1 MNSKNGFASAGVCL
15 LLAVGI
21 VAVAAIA
28 LFSVADKPVD
38 INAYLSTLAL
48 ALACLVLTA
57 IAVAIVIMLLRGLDA
72 DTFANFLFE
81 PNVKGTGERGKPSVS
96 RLQML
101 IWNFVVAFAFLY
113 VLGKDGAGSAIDTLL
128 TTEVLVLLGI
138 SNGTY
143 YLSKS
148 TKPGTERGEAPAN
161 GSKFKR

>member
-1 MNSKNGFASAGVCL
+1 MNSKNGFASAGICL
-15 LLAVGI
+15 LLAVGV
-21 VAVAAIA
+21 VALAAIA
-28 LFSVADKPVD
+28 LFSVVDKPVN

-57 IAVAIVIMLLRGLDA
+57 IAVAIVVMLLRGLDA

-113 VLGKDGAGSAIDTLL
+113 VLGKEGADDAITSLL
-128 TTEVLVLLGI
+128 QPEVLILLGI

-148 TKPGTERGEAPAN
+148 TKPGTERGEQPA
-161 GSKFKR
+161 GDSKFKR